1 MTDLTQF
8 LPAAI
13 PLALAGGIWV
23 GVYFKQREVDHAHL
37 ELKIANDDR
46 AAWQRQY
53 FELSDNRPKHLDE
66 ARHEICRAILRT
78 LHEEASERKVAEIC
92 LELISEKK
100 QERTKASNDQLN
112 KAMAA
117 EYESALQCHAR
128 LLQSQNGMLL
138 SDFQKT
144 SMSAYESLFKTPC
157 GSRGQNTVL

>member
-13 PLALAGGIWV
+13 PLALAGG
-23 GVYFKQREVDHAHL
+23 VYLTTYVKGKEINALRR

-78 LHEEASERKVAEIC
+78 LHDEASERKVAEIC

-128 LLQSQNGMLL
+128 LLQSQNATLL

-144 SMSAYESLFKTPC
+144 SMSAYESLFKTPS
-157 GSRGQNTVL
+157 GRNAPNTVL